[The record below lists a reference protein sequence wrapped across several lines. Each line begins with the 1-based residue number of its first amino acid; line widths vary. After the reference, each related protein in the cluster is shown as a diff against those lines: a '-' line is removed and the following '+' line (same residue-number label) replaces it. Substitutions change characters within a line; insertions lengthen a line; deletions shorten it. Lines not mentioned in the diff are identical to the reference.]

1 MTPRAVLGIGML
13 TFCLR
18 PICIAQ
24 PVPNVDQVLTR
35 VQANVAEFESS
46 LPDFICSERIAS
58 RKVVDGKVRRET
70 VTDSDFVGLQRKSG
84 PHLFTETRKIVTI
97 NGKPV
102 AKGEDLTG
110 FFLFGGGFSWM
121 LVSTFAPKN
130 IPYHNYRVAGTELLE
145 GRSALLIEFTTKDDQ
160 TALRF
165 DFNGKALIQRDAG
178 KAWIDPESMQ
188 VLRLER
194 RFLNVQPKSDEM
206 ITAVVD
212 YTPVAIGEKFFWMPR
227 RVWAEDTHK
236 HAVTG
241 QYLAEYSNYR
251 KFDVSADIKY

>member
-1 MTPRAVLGIGML
+1 
-13 TFCLR
+13 
-18 PICIAQ
+18 
-24 PVPNVDQVLTR
+24 VDQVLDR
-35 VQANVAEFESS
+35 VQANVAEFEAS
-46 LPDFICSERIAS
+46 LPDFICSERISS
-58 RKVVDGKVRRET
+58 RKVVDGMVRRET

-84 PHLFTETRKIVTI
+84 PHLFTETRKIVRI

-102 AKGEDLTG
+102 ANGEDLIG
-110 FFLFGGGFSWM
+110 SFLFGGGFSSI
-121 LVSTFAPKN
+121 LIITFAPKN

-145 GRSALLIEFTTKDDQ
+145 GRTALLIEFTTKDDQ
-160 TALRF
+160 TELRF
-165 DFNGKALIQRDAG
+165 DFNGKALIQRDTG

-194 RFLNVQPKSDEM
+194 RFLNVQPKSAET

-212 YTPVAIGEKFFWMPR
+212 YTRVAIGEKSFWMPKS
-227 RVWAEDTHK
+227 VWAEDSHK
-236 HAVTG
+236 RKVTG